1 MKPKVSVVSSN
12 ITEASLNQTVTVS
25 WDAVNNPAGT
35 TLSLAVTAANGTQLQ
50 LFGNLPLQ
58 GSQSYQITQHGVHHF
73 TVHVSYTFGIETRTG
88 TMSFDVHVV

>member
-1 MKPKVSVVSSN
+1 MDATPRSSVVEPNRDSQ
-12 ITEASLNQTVTVS
+12 LGRRQQPRR
-25 WDAVNNPAGT
+25 NNPEFG
-35 TLSLAVTAANGTQLQ
+35 SDSANGTQLQ